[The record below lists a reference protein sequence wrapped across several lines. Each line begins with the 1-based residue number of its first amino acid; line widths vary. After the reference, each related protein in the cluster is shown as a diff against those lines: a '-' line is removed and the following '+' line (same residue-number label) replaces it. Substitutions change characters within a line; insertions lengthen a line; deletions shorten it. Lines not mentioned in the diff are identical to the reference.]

1 MSTIILYQ
9 TLVEIFLN
17 YFFKLNSVII
27 PYVPIC
33 IILVTYV
40 LCLEDVFF
48 SRQSVFHW
56 VLTVLPLSPTLFVRD
71 RLHTGASE
79 EKRKE
84 VW

>member
-9 TLVEIFLN
+9 ILVEIFLN
-17 YFFKLNSVII
+17 YFYKLNSIII
-27 PYVPIC
+27 PYVSIC

-40 LCLEDVFF
+40 LCLVDEFF
-48 SRQSVFHW
+48 NRQSVFHW
-56 VLTVLPLSPTLFVRD
+56 VLTVLPLSSTLFVRD